1 MKFAMVSP
9 RTKVVTT
16 VTSTLDANAVMVG
29 SISSEGSLATVP
41 CVTTTSFFSCRTTS
55 SHHSGKGMDSR
66 RPGGRAPMKRN
77 VLGASE
83 RGYSSWGML
92 NCKKRSGLR
101 HSASRMKRDVSV
113 PPASFSLVTK
123 ASWLGPYSTACA
135 FLFRM
140 ALRLRPSSELSG
152 GKALLIG
159 AVSILLSKRGDIP
172 TEISPAGFNPGALN
186 KGGKVPMKNASCN
199 MITNSSGYKAFTSTK
214 NFYTLPNWLTIYAI
228 KKVTRA

>member
-1 MKFAMVSP
+1 MKFTMVSP
-9 RTKVVTT
+9 WTKVVTT
-16 VTSTLDANAVMVG
+16 VTSALEASAVMVG

-41 CVTTTSFFSCRTTS
+41 CVTTTSFFLCRTTS
-55 SHHSGKGMDSR
+55 SHHSGKCIASR
-66 RPGGRAPMKRN
+66 WPGGKAPMKRN

-101 HSASRMKRDVSV
+101 HSASRRKRDVSV

-123 ASWLGPYSTACA
+123 ASWLWPYITVWVS
-135 FLFRM
+135 LFRV
-140 ALRLRPSSELSG
+140 AFRLRPSSELSG
-152 GKALLIG
+152 GKAMLNG
-159 AVSILLSKRGDIP
+159 AVSMLLNMRGEIP
-172 TEISPAGFNPGALN
+172 TDISPAGFNPGAPN

-199 MITNSSGYKAFTSTK
+199 MITNSPGYKEYASAK
-214 NFYTLPNWLTIYAI
+214 NFCTLPNWLTICAM

>member
-9 RTKVVTT
+9 RTKVVMT
-16 VTSTLDANAVMVG
+16 VTSALDASAVMVG

-55 SHHSGKGMDSR
+55 SHHSGKGMASR

-101 HSASRMKRDVSV
+101 HSASRMKRGISV

-123 ASWLGPYSTACA
+123 TSWLGPYITVCA

-152 GKALLIG
+152 GKAVLKG
-159 AVSILLSKRGDIP
+159 AVSMLLNMRGQSP
-172 TEISPAGFNPGALN
+172 TEISPAGFNPGAPN

-199 MITNSSGYKAFTSTK
+199 MITNSSGYKECASTK
-214 NFYTLPNWLTIYAI
+214 NFCTLLNWLTICAM
-228 KKVTRA
+228 KKVIRA